1 MDPCAPARDPDGALE
16 TWTEAP
22 ALGWRTWGLG
32 WWPGDPDGDQEICM
46 KALETEWSPG
56 DPDGAMYTC

>member
-16 TWTEAP
+16 TWMEAP
-22 ALGWRTWGLG
+22 VPGWRTWGPG
-32 WWPGDPDGDQEICM
+32 WRPGDPDGDQICM